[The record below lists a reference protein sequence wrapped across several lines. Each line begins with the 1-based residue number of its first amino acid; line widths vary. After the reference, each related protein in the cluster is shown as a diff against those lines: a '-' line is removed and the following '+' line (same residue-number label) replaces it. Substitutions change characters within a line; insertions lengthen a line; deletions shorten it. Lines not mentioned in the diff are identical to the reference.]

1 MKTTLAIALIGLS
14 CLAAAANPEQWYV
27 HYRIV
32 SNLGG
37 EGGIQIFSDGRT
49 AVCAGESCSELKYC
63 DDVTLGSD
71 ETDRITADLVALA
84 VAMPAGSSLT
94 LDDKCE
100 DESEHNVLVQAFGK
114 TRLFQYTALEECRSI
129 NEVPVW
135 MVALTDKL
143 QGIKERMKPCMD
155 AAQIDK

>member
-1 MKTTLAIALIGLS
+1 
-14 CLAAAANPEQWYV
+14 
-27 HYRIV
+27 
-32 SNLGG
+32 
-37 EGGIQIFSDGRT
+37 
-49 AVCAGESCSELKYC
+49 
-63 DDVTLGSD
+63 VTLGSD
-71 ETDRITADLVALA
+71 ETDKITADLVALA
-84 VAMPAGSSLT
+84 AAMPPGSSLT
-94 LDDKCE
+94 VDDKCE
-100 DESEHNVLVQAFGK
+100 GESEHNVLVQAFGQ